1 MTVFGV
7 YAHRT
12 VKSAS
17 DRNNTD
23 RRRRGNTFSLARPA
37 ALARGGNRLWER
49 RCAGAF
55 LPFSYEVMLVTYAT
69 VQFFDASRN
78 LGMLVTTDCLRAWT
92 FGSDSIV
99 GDPAQIRPGETVVFD
114 EVRDGNAIIAVN
126 IRRI

>member
-1 MTVFGV
+1 VFTRTERSSQQVTATTRTADGGVTPFPSRGRQHLRAAGIVFG
-7 YAHRT
+7 
-12 VKSAS
+12 
-17 DRNNTD
+17 
-23 RRRRGNTFSLARPA
+23 
-37 ALARGGNRLWER
+37 R